1 MIKMGEYNVMTVI
14 KEKSPGLFLDDG
26 ADGILLPK
34 RFVPAGT
41 QIGDDLRVF
50 LYHDGEDRPIAT
62 TQKPY
67 GVVGDIVKLKAVSS
81 NNQGAFLDW
90 GLMKDLFV
98 PKSKIKNFMVQGG
111 EYLVKIYLDER
122 TGRIAASEKLE
133 AFLSNDELTVKVLD
147 EVDLLVYRQTEIGY
161 EVIINHVHKGILHN
175 NEIYLTSVRKAL
187 TGDVDYMKLSK
198 DSIKAGG
205 FETNGI
211 DLNPS
216 KAELELRKKV
226 ALEDKYNLFEKAKP
240 KVDLVLFPPVRG
252 PITEKYNAKEK
263 HFAVDIA
270 LAKNTP
276 IKAVANGTVIFA
288 DWTPTN
294 GNVII
299 LRHNNEFLSVY
310 KHCESLTVSQG
321 DVVKTSEVIAIAGST
336 GEQSTGIHLH
346 FELWKDGYSIDPTQF
361 IDFE

>member
-1 MIKMGEYNVMTVI
+1 M
-14 KEKSPGLFLDDG
+14 SL
-26 ADGILLPK
+26 K
-34 RFVPAGT
+34 RFRNERIKKQLFSKNRFVILNEET
-41 QIGDDLRVF
+41 FEEIFSLKLTLMNVF
-50 LYHDGEDRPIAT
+50 LVAT
-62 TQKPY
+62 
-67 GVVGDIVKLKAVSS
+67 L
-81 NNQGAFLDW
+81 GAFLIILITTYIIAFTPLKELIP
-90 GLMKDLFV
+90 GYSSSKLKQEATVLAF
-98 PKSKIKNFMVQGG
+98 KS
-111 EYLVKIYLDER
+111 D
-122 TGRIAASEKLE
+122 S
-133 AFLSNDELTVKVLD
+133 LT
-147 EVDLLVYRQTEIGY
+147 T
-161 EVIINHVHKGILHN
+161 ILHN
-175 NEIYLTSVRKAL
+175 NEMYLTSVRKAL

-205 FETNGI
+205 VETNGI

-226 ALEDKYNLFEKAKP
+226 TLEDKYNLFEKAKP

-252 PITEKYNAKEK
+252 PITEKYNAKDK
-263 HFAVDIA
+263 HFAIDIA

-276 IKAVANGTVIFA
+276 IKAVANGIVIFA

-310 KHCESLTVSQG
+310 KHCESLTIAQG
-321 DVVKTSEVIAIAGST
+321 DVVRTSEVIAIAGST

-346 FELWKDGYSIDPTQF
+346 FELWKDGYPIDPTQF